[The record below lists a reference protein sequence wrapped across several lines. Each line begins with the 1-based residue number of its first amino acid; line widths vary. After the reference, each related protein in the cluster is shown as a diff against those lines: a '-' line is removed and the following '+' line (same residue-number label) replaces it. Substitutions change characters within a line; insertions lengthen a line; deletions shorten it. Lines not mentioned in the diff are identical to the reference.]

1 MEKDTN
7 RKGIMTTFEEIQL
20 NNVTLLNE
28 GVGSSLNDLVDLLLR
43 KGLEASTAEDK
54 TRITRKAMGALYA
67 INTYGEQLTQVKT
80 FKEVNDILA
89 ALHADFDAE
98 PVDDVAR
105 GMDQAGIV
113 IYNYIN

>member
-1 MEKDTN
+1 M
-7 RKGIMTTFEEIQL
+7 GVFEEIQL

-28 GVGSSLNDLVDLLLR
+28 GVSSSLNDLVDLFLR
-43 KGLEASTAEDK
+43 KALEASTVEDK
-54 TRITRKAMGALYA
+54 TRITRKAMGALHT

-98 PVDDVAR
+98 PVDDIAR